1 MADTMQG
8 LILGR
13 ALQGMGAIA
22 STLMAMVTDLTSE
35 QNRTKAMAS
44 IGASIGLSFILA
56 MIAGPL
62 IASAMGLSG
71 VFWDHLKLNNF
82 SRPVLSM
89 PKENSNLLL
98 HSCCAPCA
106 GEIMEALAAS
116 NIKTTV
122 YFYNPNIHPIEE
134 YEIRKNENKRF
145 CDKLGFECI
154 DGDYDKDNWFER
166 IKGLEDE
173 PERGKRCTQCFD
185 MRFERSALFA
195 QENGF
200 GVYATTLG
208 ISRWK
213 DMEQINSSGLRAAKR
228 YEDVSYWDFNWRKQ
242 GGSSRMVE
250 ISKRE
255 EFYQQ
260 EYCGCVYSLRDT
272 NRWRRKNNKDRII
285 RGVKFYS

>member
-1 MADTMQG
+1 M
-8 LILGR
+8 
-13 ALQGMGAIA
+13 
-22 STLMAMVTDLTSE
+22 S
-35 QNRTKAMAS
+35 
-44 IGASIGLSFILA
+44 
-56 MIAGPL
+56 
-62 IASAMGLSG
+62 
-71 VFWDHLKLNNF
+71 DHLKLENY
-82 SRPVLSM
+82 SRPVLNM
-89 PKENSNLLL
+89 PKENSYLLL

-116 NIKTTV
+116 KIKTTV
-122 YFYNPNIHPIEE
+122 YFYNPNIHPTEE
-134 YEIRKNENKRF
+134 YEIRKDENKRF

-195 QENGF
+195 KENGF

-213 DMEQINSSGLRAAKR
+213 DMEQINTSGLRAAKR

-242 GGSSRMVE
+242 GGSSRMIE

-285 RGVKFYS
+285 RGIKFYS